1 MVTEHEERRKDEEV
15 MVIEGK
21 MGAMLVGSWVE
32 SFSHQHQLLGYL
44 ELSLVLFPP
53 VCFYGSSQIF
63 C

>member
-44 ELSLVLFPP
+44 ELSLVLFPLL
-53 VCFYGSSQIF
+53 
-63 C
+63 